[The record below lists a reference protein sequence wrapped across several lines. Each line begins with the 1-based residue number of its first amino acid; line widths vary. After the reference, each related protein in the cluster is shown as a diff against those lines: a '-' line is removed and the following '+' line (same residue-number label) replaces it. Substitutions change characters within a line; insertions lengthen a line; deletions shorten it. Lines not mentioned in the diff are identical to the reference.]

1 MEEKRIRIEREEE
14 ESLEAEREGREGGGR
29 DRGRKGGGSVHDEE
43 GGGGRAEYGLGGEIL
58 KTLLLYLFIAR
69 PL

>member
-1 MEEKRIRIEREEE
+1 MWRRREKEGRVEE
-14 ESLEAEREGREGGGR
+14 ESMM
-29 DRGRKGGGSVHDEE
+29 RK

>member
-1 MEEKRIRIEREEE
+1 VEEKRIRIEKGGRREC
-14 ESLEAEREGREGGGR
+14 EGRERGRMGGGR
-29 DRGRKGGGSVHDEE
+29 VHDE
-43 GGGGRAEYGLGGEIL
+43 GGGRAEYGRGGEIL